1 MSSER
6 GIHSRAS
13 DLGGSANARGGVLS
27 SPVPP
32 QSDHIVS
39 PRVYVA
45 VFLALMVLTGLTVFA
60 ATVDLGGWNTPVALL
75 IAVTKAVLVVLFF
88 MHVKYSSRLV
98 TLAVGAAILWLLLM
112 IAGVIADY
120 VSRGWVGTPGT

>member
-1 MSSER
+1 LLRASAKR
-6 GIHSRAS
+6 SRAS
-13 DLGGSANARGGVLS
+13 APSLRSGVT
-27 SPVPP
+27 PERFHM
-32 QSDHIVS
+32 SDHIVS

-60 ATVDLGGWNTPVALL
+60 ATVDLGMWNTPVALV

-98 TLAVGAAILWLLLM
+98 ALAVGAALLWLLTL
-112 IAGVIADY
+112 IAGVVADY
-120 VSRGWVGTPGT
+120 LTRGWVGTPGT